1 VKDPN
6 AKANDRDIDTL
17 INAAKKC
24 QELAR
29 NLEKQDEIKGYLIY

>member
-6 AKANDRDIDTL
+6 TKANDRDIDTL

-24 QELAR
+24 
-29 NLEKQDEIKGYLIY
+29 